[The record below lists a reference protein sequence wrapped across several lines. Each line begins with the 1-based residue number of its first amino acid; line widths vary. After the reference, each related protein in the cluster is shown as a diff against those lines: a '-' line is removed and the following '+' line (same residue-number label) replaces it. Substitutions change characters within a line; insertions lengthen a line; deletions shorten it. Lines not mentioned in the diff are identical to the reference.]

1 MNSDFGTFIIQIIWI
16 FIFIMFFMIW
26 FMVLFDL
33 FGDHTMKGW
42 QKAVWVVA
50 LIILPPI
57 STLIYLIV
65 RGKSMSERRQA
76 AMEKAQ
82 AQQKAYIQSA
92 AGTAASATDQ
102 IASAKALLDAGTIN
116 QSEFDALKAK
126 ALA

>member
-1 MNSDFGTFIIQIIWI
+1 MDFGTFIIEVIWI

-42 QKAVWVVA
+42 EKAVWVVA

-57 STLIYLIV
+57 TTLIYLIV
-65 RGKSMSERRQA
+65 RGKSMSERRVA
-76 AMEKAQ
+76 NMEKAQ
-82 AQQKAYIQSA
+82 AAQKAYIQSA
-92 AGTAASATDQ
+92 AGTGASPADQ
-102 IASAKALLDAGTIN
+102 IASAKALLDSGAIDQG
-116 QSEFDALKAK
+116 EFDTLKAK

>member
-1 MNSDFGTFIIQIIWI
+1 MDFGTFIIEVIWI

-33 FGDHTMKGW
+33 FGDHTMNGW
-42 QKAVWVVA
+42 AKALWVIA

-57 STLIYLIV
+57 TTLIYLIV

-76 AMEKAQ
+76 QMEKAQ
-82 AQQKAYIQSA
+82 AAQKAYIQQA
-92 AGTAASATDQ
+92 AGTGASPADQ
-102 IASAKALLDAGTIN
+102 IASAKALLDSGAIDQAEYDT
-116 QSEFDALKAK
+116 LKAK

>member
-1 MNSDFGTFIIQIIWI
+1 MDFGTFIIEVIWI

-42 QKAVWVVA
+42 EKAVWVVA

-57 STLIYLIV
+57 TTLIYLIV

-76 AMEKAQ
+76 SMEKAQ
-82 AQQKAYIQSA
+82 AAQKAYIQSA
-92 AGTAASATDQ
+92 AGTGASAADQ
-102 IASAKALLDAGTIN
+102 IASAKALLDSGAIN
-116 QSEFDALKAK
+116 QGEYDTLKAK